1 MAAPQ
6 IIDLTDRDD
15 VARYVEIIT
24 RGGVVRVMTNLTGI
38 GRDGQAHEL
47 VKVDVMPSTRTMP
60 RSGDGGH
67 WEAIVR
73 DGSSTTE
80 VSLIREGGI

>member
-1 MAAPQ
+1 MTAPH
-6 IIDLTDRDD
+6 IINLTERDD
-15 VARYVEIIT
+15 EPHYVEIIT
-24 RGGVVRVMTNLTGI
+24 RGGVVRVMTNLSGI
-38 GRDGQAHEL
+38 GRDGQAHEM
-47 VKVDVMPSTRTMP
+47 VKVDVMLSTRTMP

-80 VSLIREGGI
+80 VSLIRAGGI